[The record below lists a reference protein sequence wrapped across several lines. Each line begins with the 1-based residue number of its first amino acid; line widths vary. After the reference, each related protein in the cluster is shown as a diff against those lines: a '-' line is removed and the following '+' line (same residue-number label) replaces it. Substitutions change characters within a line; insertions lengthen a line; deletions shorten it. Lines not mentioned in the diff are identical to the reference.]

1 MDNFFIDGIHIFFNF
16 CLMVSIIF
24 LPPFYICQ
32 SLRVYIPRYCWLIYA
47 IIYFI
52 SVNINYIFETLI
64 FILYFYC
71 IFRFIFKNDRPT
83 SFFYSSY
90 IVLSYDTIHR
100 FFQSILNRLLNF
112 DEIYTYFFDRF
123 IMIRFI
129 EYTIPLV
136 LLILLFNLINLD
148 FEIVKMKAFKNYVY
162 VGNFIFSF
170 MLLSITIWTL
180 ILQYNLS
187 VIKIFGPTVALAHFV
202 LFLFLAQYMKSQ
214 QRIYEANL
222 EVIRREEENRNL
234 NKFVDKLGDL
244 YEDLRGIRHDFASI
258 ISSLEPAIQEK
269 NIDEVSIIYKE
280 VLIKMNR
287 NLQKNEYSAFNLKN
301 IEDLAI
307 RNMLAQSILEAE
319 QYDIQFNCYVS
330 GHISQVNVPML
341 EMIQILSIMLTN
353 SIESAIISKKPLIEV
368 ALYRDKNIVTI
379 VIKNSRNPISLD
391 KRTIW
396 EVGVSSKGEG
406 RGIGLYN
413 LRRLVNRHDNLTLET
428 QIDYDSFTHI
438 LKIM

>member
-1 MDNFFIDGIHIFFNF
+1 
-16 CLMVSIIF
+16 L
-24 LPPFYICQ
+24 Q
-32 SLRVYIPRYCWLIYA
+32 S
-47 IIYFI
+47 
-52 SVNINYIFETLI
+52 
-64 FILYFYC
+64 
-71 IFRFIFKNDRPT
+71 
-83 SFFYSSY
+83 
-90 IVLSYDTIHR
+90 
-100 FFQSILNRLLNF
+100 
-112 DEIYTYFFDRF
+112 
-123 IMIRFI
+123 
-129 EYTIPLV
+129 
-136 LLILLFNLINLD
+136 
-148 FEIVKMKAFKNYVY
+148 
-162 VGNFIFSF
+162 
-170 MLLSITIWTL
+170 
-180 ILQYNLS
+180 NLS
-187 VIKIFGPTVALAHFV
+187 VIKIFGPTVALAHFL

-214 QRIYEANL
+214 QRIYEVNL

-368 ALYRDKNIVTI
+368 ALYRDKSIVTI

>member
-1 MDNFFIDGIHIFFNF
+1 
-16 CLMVSIIF
+16 
-24 LPPFYICQ
+24 
-32 SLRVYIPRYCWLIYA
+32 
-47 IIYFI
+47 
-52 SVNINYIFETLI
+52 
-64 FILYFYC
+64 
-71 IFRFIFKNDRPT
+71 
-83 SFFYSSY
+83 
-90 IVLSYDTIHR
+90 
-100 FFQSILNRLLNF
+100 
-112 DEIYTYFFDRF
+112 
-123 IMIRFI
+123 MIRFI

-162 VGNFIFSF
+162 VGNFIFAF

-180 ILQYNLS
+180 ILQSNLS
-187 VIKIFGPTVALAHFV
+187 VIKIFGPTVALAHFL

-214 QRIYEANL
+214 QRIYEVNL
-222 EVIRREEENRNL
+222 EVIRREEE
-234 NKFVDKLGDL
+234 
-244 YEDLRGIRHDFASI
+244 
-258 ISSLEPAIQEK
+258 
-269 NIDEVSIIYKE
+269 
-280 VLIKMNR
+280 NR

-368 ALYRDKNIVTI
+368 ALYRDKSIVTI